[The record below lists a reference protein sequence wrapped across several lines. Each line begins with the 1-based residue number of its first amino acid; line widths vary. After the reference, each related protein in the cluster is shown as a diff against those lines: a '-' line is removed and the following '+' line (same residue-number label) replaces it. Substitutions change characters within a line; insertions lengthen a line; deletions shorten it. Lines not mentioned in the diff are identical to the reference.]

1 VLKSLIS
8 YRGFIRNLYLFS
20 SRKEVLFLTGG
31 ENVKEA
37 TIQFKAKQVADLA
50 QKFRESESLVFVDHL
65 GLTVAEITELRNK
78 LYEKDCELHV
88 IKNNILRRASKEV
101 GYNGLEEVFVGPSA
115 VAFSRDATSASKIIY
130 DFLKTNKKLEV
141 KAGVVEG
148 KVVDKDE
155 LKVIA
160 SLPDKNGMIA
170 MLLSVLQA
178 PIRKFALAIKAV
190 SEKEA

>member
-1 VLKSLIS
+1 M
-8 YRGFIRNLYLFS
+8 
-20 SRKEVLFLTGG
+20 
-31 ENVKEA
+31 KEA
-37 TIQFKAKQVADLA
+37 TIQLKAKQVADLA
-50 QKFRESESLVFVDHL
+50 QKFQEAESLVFVDHL

-101 GYNGLEEVFVGPSA
+101 GYTGLDETFVGPSA
-115 VAFSRDATSASKIIY
+115 VAFSKDATSASKIIY

-155 LKVIA
+155 LKVLA

-178 PIRKFALAIKAV
+178 PIRNFACAIKAV